1 MHHFSHFGLLSSF
14 GRVSDWWEEEGG
26 EEPTVPV
33 TQAAPE
39 FYFGERLV
47 GYTIGVSNGDWSGEP
62 DSFEYRLYVDG
73 VLTEVTSN
81 TFVLTSAEA
90 GLELYYE
97 VRAHNAL
104 GWSAWVASNT
114 ETTIA
119 LTAPFAVA
127 APVITDVGYLDYA
140 IVTPAVWGGN
150 PPSVT
155 ESHQW
160 WSLVEGW
167 LDWQPISGANSYS
180 FNASGESGNTI
191 KCQVIA
197 TNGVSPDAE
206 VYSNEIVVPY

>member
-1 MHHFSHFGLLSSF
+1 MLALGIGIGIPLAQS
-14 GRVSDWWEEEGG
+14 VSDGG
-26 EEPTVPV
+26 VAPP
-33 TQAAPE
+33 AAPVNTAAPVLTMPN
-39 FYFGERLV
+39 GLI
-47 GYTIGVSNGDWSGEP
+47 GDTITVDDGTWTGSP
-62 DSFEYRLYVDG
+62 DSYEYRLYVDG
-73 VLTEVTSN
+73 VLTWVTSN

-119 LTAPFAVA
+119 LTAPFVVA
-127 APVITDVGYLDYA
+127 APVITDVGYLEYA

-155 ESHQW
+155 ESYQW
-160 WSLVEGW
+160 WEIYDGW
-167 LDWQPISGANSYS
+167 SEWQPISSGANFSYIYAGS
-180 FNASGESGNTI
+180 QSGGTI
-191 KCQVIA
+191 KCQVLA

-206 VYSNEIVVPY
+206 VYSNEIVVPS